1 LHFGFHDALLDA
13 SAAVGRGMPLSFET
27 KTMTVGELFSG
38 SNVFRMPIFQRPYS
52 WDEETALELF
62 GRYPPSDGTVPPTR
76 TRRLFPGT
84 DYYCE
89 KRIAIGSIGC
99 R

>member
-1 LHFGFHDALLDA
+1 MHFGLHDALLDA

-52 WDEETALELF
+52 WDEETALELYDDIDQMLNEPLATF
-62 GRYPPSDGTVPPTR
+62 WVQ
-76 TRRLFPGT
+76 
-84 DYYCE
+84 
-89 KRIAIGSIGC
+89 
-99 R
+99 